1 MTVLVT
7 GAAGFIGMH
16 TVRALLDRGEQVI
29 GIDNLNAYYDPAL
42 KQARLAELDGRTGF
56 RFKRLDFS
64 DREAMAAFDARHP
77 EIDRI
82 VHLGA
87 QAGVRYSLQE
97 PFDYANANLIGHL
110 VMLEMARGRMEAAP
124 GRPGLKHFVYASS
137 SSVYGANRDIP
148 FSVEDRVDRPV
159 SFYGAT
165 KKANEVMTYSYASLY
180 GIPTTG
186 LRFFT
191 VYGSWGRPDMSPWLF
206 TERILRGEPIQ
217 VFNHGQMRRDF
228 TYIDDIVAGV
238 LAALDHPPV
247 RADGAPPAAIYNLGN
262 HEPVGLLDYIRVIE
276 AACGRSAQ
284 LDLKPM
290 QPGDVVETY
299 ADIEAS
305 TRDLGYRPTTS
316 IEDGIPRFVDW
327 FKRYHGPSAH
337 P

>member
-16 TVRALLDRGEQVI
+16 TARALLDRGERVV

-42 KQARLAELDGRTGF
+42 KRARLAELEGRNGF
-56 RFKRLDFS
+56 SFEPIDFS
-64 DREAMAAFDARHP
+64 DRAAMTDFDVRHP

-87 QAGVRYSLQE
+87 QAGVRYSIRE
-97 PFDYANANLIGHL
+97 PFDYASANLVGHL
-110 VMLEMARGRMEAAP
+110 VMMEMARGRMEPTGAHD
-124 GRPGLKHFVYASS
+124 GLKHFVYASS

-148 FSVEDRVDRPV
+148 FSIEDRVDRPV

-180 GIPTTG
+180 GVPSTG

-191 VYGSWGRPDMSPWLF
+191 VYGPWGRPDMSPWLF

-228 TYIDDIVAGV
+228 TFVDDIVAGV
-238 LAALDHPPV
+238 LAALD
-247 RADGAPPAAIYNLGN
+247 RPPAGGENGVPNAVYNLGN
-262 HEPVGLLDYIRVIE
+262 NAPVALLDYIRVIE
-276 AACGRSAQ
+276 AACGVDAK
-284 LDLKPM
+284 LDMKPM
-290 QPGDVVETY
+290 QQGDVLETY
-299 ADIEAS
+299 ADIDAS

-316 IEDGIPRFVDW
+316 IEEGIPRFVDW
-327 FKRYHGPSAH
+327 FRRYHGL
-337 P
+337 

>member
-16 TVRALLDRGEQVI
+16 TVRALLDRGERVI
-29 GIDNLNAYYDPAL
+29 GIDSLNAYYDPAL
-42 KQARLAELDGRTGF
+42 KQARLAELQGRNGF
-56 RFKRLDFS
+56 SFDRIDFS
-64 DREAMAAFDARHP
+64 DRAALAAFDARHP

-87 QAGVRYSLQE
+87 QAGVRYSLKE
-97 PFDYANANLIGHL
+97 PFDYATANLVGHL
-110 VMLEMARGRMEAAP
+110 AMMEMARGRMEPQAGQPA
-124 GRPGLKHFVYASS
+124 LKHFVYASS

-165 KKANEVMTYSYASLY
+165 KKANEVMSYSYASLY

-191 VYGSWGRPDMSPWLF
+191 VYGPWGRPDMSPWLF
-206 TERILRGEPIQ
+206 TDSILRGQPIK
-217 VFNHGQMRRDF
+217 VFNQGQMRRDF
-228 TYIDDIVAGV
+228 TYIDDIVSGV
-238 LAALDHPPV
+238 LAALDHPP
-247 RADGAPPAAIYNLGN
+247 AAQGSEPPNAVYNLGN
-262 HEPVGLLDYIRVIE
+262 HEPVALLDYIRVIE
-276 AACGRSAQ
+276 RACGRPAA
-284 LDLKPM
+284 LDLQPM

-305 TRDLGYRPTTS
+305 TRDLGFRPTTS
-316 IEDGIPRFVDW
+316 IDEGIPRFVAW
-327 FKRYHGPSAH
+327 FKHYHGL
-337 P
+337 

>member
-16 TVRALLDRGEQVI
+16 AVRALLDRGEQVV

-42 KQARLAELDGRTGF
+42 KQARLAELDGRNGF
-56 RFKRLDFS
+56 RFERIDFS
-64 DREAMAAFDARHP
+64 DRAAMADFDDRHP

-97 PFDYANANLIGHL
+97 PFDYASANLIGHL
-110 VMLEMARGRMEAAP
+110 VMMEMARGRMEGEG

-180 GIPTTG
+180 GIPSTG

-191 VYGSWGRPDMSPWLF
+191 VYGPWGRPDMSPWLF

-228 TYIDDIVAGV
+228 TYIDDIIAGV
-238 LAALDHPPV
+238 LAALDHPPTGE
-247 RADGAPPAAIYNLGN
+247 DGTPPNAVYNLGN
-262 HEPVGLLDYIRVIE
+262 HEPVGLIDYIRVIE
-276 AACGRSAQ
+276 AACGRKAQ

-305 TRDLGYRPTTS
+305 TRELGYRPTTS
-316 IEDGIPRFVDW
+316 IDDGIPRFVEW
-327 FKRYHGPSAH
+327 FKCYHRM
-337 P
+337 